1 MKSLKSVLKSTPI
14 ELRKI
19 IGRDEI
25 IFLNDC
31 VEIFQE
37 FSLKFP
43 IFPIFPSDHSNT
55 AVKEFDSAHVYYQSS
70 LARLKP

>member
-43 IFPIFPSDHSNT
+43 IFPSDHSNT